1 MNKFLSILHL
11 IFIRP
16 IEILVGISGLIIRF
30 VLISPLFLIQNLI
43 TGAIIIWIYG
53 QVVALVTA
61 HQFLP
66 ASYFDISK
74 YPSYVQEVLQTKN
87 VFLRNVELVHYAT
100 SNCTS
105 YRGGY
110 QLFSMVYTKRATFRR
125 RIIYGRRR

>member
-16 IEILVGISGLIIRF
+16 NEILVGISGLIIRF

-74 YPSYVQEVLQTKN
+74 YPSYVQEVLQTKMSFAGMWN
-87 VFLRNVELVHYAT
+87 WYIMPLAIVLLIEVVISFLVWFIPKELR
-100 SNCTS
+100 S
-105 YRGGY
+105 GGE
-110 QLFSMVYTKRATFRR
+110 
-125 RIIYGRRR
+125 

>member
-1 MNKFLSILHL
+1 MNEFLSILHL

-74 YPSYVQEVLQTKN
+74 YPSYVQEVLQTKMSFAGMWN
-87 VFLRNVELVHYAT
+87 WYIMPLAIVLLIEVVISFLVWFIPKELR
-100 SNCTS
+100 S
-105 YRGGY
+105 GGE
-110 QLFSMVYTKRATFRR
+110 
-125 RIIYGRRR
+125 

>member
-74 YPSYVQEVLQTKN
+74 YPSYVQEVLQTKMSFAGMWN
-87 VFLRNVELVHYAT
+87 WYIMPLAIVLLIELVI
-100 SNCTS
+100 SFLVWFIPKELRS
-105 YRGGY
+105 GGE
-110 QLFSMVYTKRATFRR
+110 
-125 RIIYGRRR
+125 

>member
-74 YPSYVQEVLQTKN
+74 YPSYVQEVFQTKMSFAGMWN
-87 VFLRNVELVHYAT
+87 WYIMPLAIVLLIEVVISFLVWFIPKELR
-100 SNCTS
+100 S
-105 YRGGY
+105 GGE
-110 QLFSMVYTKRATFRR
+110 
-125 RIIYGRRR
+125 

>member
-16 IEILVGISGLIIRF
+16 IEILIGISGLIIRSF
-30 VLISPLFLIQNLI
+30 LLSPLFLVQNLV

-74 YPSYVQEVLQTKN
+74 YPSYVQEVFQTKMSFAGMWN
-87 VFLRNVELVHYAT
+87 WYIMPLAIVLLIEVVISFLVWFIPKELR
-100 SNCTS
+100 S
-105 YRGGY
+105 GGE
-110 QLFSMVYTKRATFRR
+110 
-125 RIIYGRRR
+125 

>member
-1 MNKFLSILHL
+1 MNKFLLILHL

-16 IEILVGISGLIIRF
+16 IEILIGISGLIIRF
-30 VLISPLFLIQNLI
+30 FLLSPLFFVQNLV

-74 YPSYVQEVLQTKN
+74 YPSYVQEVFQTKMSFAGMWN
-87 VFLRNVELVHYAT
+87 WYIMPLAIVLLIEVVISFLVWFIPKELR
-100 SNCTS
+100 S
-105 YRGGY
+105 GGE
-110 QLFSMVYTKRATFRR
+110 
-125 RIIYGRRR
+125 

>member
-74 YPSYVQEVLQTKN
+74 YPSYVQEVLQTKMSFAGMWN
-87 VFLRNVELVHYAT
+87 WYIMPLAIVLLIEVVISFLVWFIPKEPR
-100 SNCTS
+100 S
-105 YRGGY
+105 GGE
-110 QLFSMVYTKRATFRR
+110 
-125 RIIYGRRR
+125 

>member
-61 HQFLP
+61 HKFLP
-66 ASYFDISK
+66 ASYFDFSK
-74 YPSYVQEVLQTKN
+74 YPTYVQEVLQTKMSFAGMWN
-87 VFLRNVELVHYAT
+87 WYIMPLAIVLLIEVVISFLVWFIPKELR
-100 SNCTS
+100 S
-105 YRGGY
+105 GGE
-110 QLFSMVYTKRATFRR
+110 
-125 RIIYGRRR
+125 

>member
-74 YPSYVQEVLQTKN
+74 YPSYVQEVLQTKISFAGMWN
-87 VFLRNVELVHYAT
+87 WYIMPLAIVLLIEVVISFLVWFIPKELR
-100 SNCTS
+100 S
-105 YRGGY
+105 GGE
-110 QLFSMVYTKRATFRR
+110 
-125 RIIYGRRR
+125 

>member
-16 IEILVGISGLIIRF
+16 IEILIGISGLIIRF
-30 VLISPLFLIQNLI
+30 FILSPLFLVQNLV

-74 YPSYVQEVLQTKN
+74 YPSYVQEVLQTKMSFAGMWN
-87 VFLRNVELVHYAT
+87 WYIMPLAIVLLIEVVISFLVWFIPKELR
-100 SNCTS
+100 S
-105 YRGGY
+105 GGE
-110 QLFSMVYTKRATFRR
+110 
-125 RIIYGRRR
+125 

>member
-11 IFIRP
+11 VFIRP
-16 IEILVGISGLIIRF
+16 IEILIGISGLIIRF
-30 VLISPLFLIQNLI
+30 FLLSPLFLVQNLV

-74 YPSYVQEVLQTKN
+74 YPSYVQEVLQTKMSFAGMWN
-87 VFLRNVELVHYAT
+87 WYIMPLAIVLLIEVVISFLVWFIPKELR
-100 SNCTS
+100 S
-105 YRGGY
+105 GGE
-110 QLFSMVYTKRATFRR
+110 
-125 RIIYGRRR
+125 

>member
-61 HQFLP
+61 HKFLP

-74 YPSYVQEVLQTKN
+74 YPIYVQEVFQTKMSFAGMWN
-87 VFLRNVELVHYAT
+87 WYIMPLAIVLLIEVVISFLVWFIPKELR
-100 SNCTS
+100 S
-105 YRGGY
+105 GGE
-110 QLFSMVYTKRATFRR
+110 
-125 RIIYGRRR
+125 

>member
-16 IEILVGISGLIIRF
+16 IEILIGISGLIIRF
-30 VLISPLFLIQNLI
+30 FLLSPLFLVQNLV

-74 YPSYVQEVLQTKN
+74 YPSYVQEVFQTKMSFAGMWN
-87 VFLRNVELVHYAT
+87 WYIMPLAIVLLIEVVISFLVWFIPKELR
-100 SNCTS
+100 S
-105 YRGGY
+105 RGE
-110 QLFSMVYTKRATFRR
+110 
-125 RIIYGRRR
+125 

>member
-74 YPSYVQEVLQTKN
+74 YPSYVQEVFQTKMSFAGMWN
-87 VFLRNVELVHYAT
+87 WYIMPLAIVLLIGVVISFLVWFIPKELR
-100 SNCTS
+100 S
-105 YRGGY
+105 GGE
-110 QLFSMVYTKRATFRR
+110 
-125 RIIYGRRR
+125 

>member
-30 VLISPLFLIQNLI
+30 VLISPLFIIQNLI

-74 YPSYVQEVLQTKN
+74 YPSYVQEVLQTKMSFAGMWN
-87 VFLRNVELVHYAT
+87 WYIMPLAIVLLIGVVISFLVWFIPKELR
-100 SNCTS
+100 S
-105 YRGGY
+105 GGE
-110 QLFSMVYTKRATFRR
+110 
-125 RIIYGRRR
+125 

>member
-66 ASYFDISK
+66 ASYFDISE
-74 YPSYVQEVLQTKN
+74 YPSYVQEVLQTKMSFSGMWN
-87 VFLRNVELVHYAT
+87 WYIMPLAIVLLIEVVISFLVWFIPKELR
-100 SNCTS
+100 S
-105 YRGGY
+105 GGE
-110 QLFSMVYTKRATFRR
+110 
-125 RIIYGRRR
+125 

>member
-61 HQFLP
+61 HKFLP

-74 YPSYVQEVLQTKN
+74 YPSYVQEVLQTKLSFAGMWN
-87 VFLRNVELVHYAT
+87 WYIMPLAIVLLIEVVISFLVWFIPKELR
-100 SNCTS
+100 S
-105 YRGGY
+105 GGE
-110 QLFSMVYTKRATFRR
+110 
-125 RIIYGRRR
+125 

>member
-16 IEILVGISGLIIRF
+16 IEILVGISGLIFRF

-74 YPSYVQEVLQTKN
+74 YPSYVQEVLQTKMSFAGMWN
-87 VFLRNVELVHYAT
+87 WYIMPLAIVLLIEVVISFLVWFIPKELR
-100 SNCTS
+100 S
-105 YRGGY
+105 GGE
-110 QLFSMVYTKRATFRR
+110 
-125 RIIYGRRR
+125 

>member
-1 MNKFLSILHL
+1 MNKFLSILHV

-74 YPSYVQEVLQTKN
+74 YPSYVQEVLQTKMSFAGMWN
-87 VFLRNVELVHYAT
+87 WYIMPLAIVLLIEVVISFLVWFIPKELR
-100 SNCTS
+100 S
-105 YRGGY
+105 GGE
-110 QLFSMVYTKRATFRR
+110 
-125 RIIYGRRR
+125 

>member
-74 YPSYVQEVLQTKN
+74 YPSYVQEVLQTKMSFAGIWN
-87 VFLRNVELVHYAT
+87 WYIMPLAIVLLIEVVISFLVWFIPKELR
-100 SNCTS
+100 S
-105 YRGGY
+105 GGE
-110 QLFSMVYTKRATFRR
+110 
-125 RIIYGRRR
+125 

>member
-16 IEILVGISGLIIRF
+16 IEILIGISGLIIRF
-30 VLISPLFLIQNLI
+30 FLLSPLFLVQNLV

-53 QVVALVTA
+53 QIVALVTA

-74 YPSYVQEVLQTKN
+74 YPSYVQEVLQTKMSFAGMWN
-87 VFLRNVELVHYAT
+87 WYIMPLVIVLLIEVVISFLVWFIPKELR
-100 SNCTS
+100 S
-105 YRGGY
+105 GGE
-110 QLFSMVYTKRATFRR
+110 
-125 RIIYGRRR
+125 

>member
-30 VLISPLFLIQNLI
+30 VLISPLFIIQNLI

-74 YPSYVQEVLQTKN
+74 YPSYVQEVFQTKMSFAGMWN
-87 VFLRNVELVHYAT
+87 WYIMPLAIVLLIGVVISFLVWFIPKELR
-100 SNCTS
+100 S
-105 YRGGY
+105 GGE
-110 QLFSMVYTKRATFRR
+110 
-125 RIIYGRRR
+125 

>member
-61 HQFLP
+61 HKFLS

-74 YPSYVQEVLQTKN
+74 YPSYVQEVLQTKMSFGGMWN
-87 VFLRNVELVHYAT
+87 WYIMPLAIVLLIEVVISFLVWFIPKELR
-100 SNCTS
+100 S
-105 YRGGY
+105 GGE
-110 QLFSMVYTKRATFRR
+110 
-125 RIIYGRRR
+125 

>member
-11 IFIRP
+11 IFIRT
-16 IEILVGISGLIIRF
+16 IEILIGISWLIIRF
-30 VLISPLFLIQNLI
+30 FLLSPLFLVQNLV

-74 YPSYVQEVLQTKN
+74 YPSYVQEVLQTKMSFAGMWN
-87 VFLRNVELVHYAT
+87 WYIMPLAIVLLIEVVISFLLWFIPKELR
-100 SNCTS
+100 S
-105 YRGGY
+105 GGE
-110 QLFSMVYTKRATFRR
+110 
-125 RIIYGRRR
+125 

>member
-16 IEILVGISGLIIRF
+16 IEILVGISVLIIRF

-74 YPSYVQEVLQTKN
+74 YPSYVQEVFQTKMSFAGMWN
-87 VFLRNVELVHYAT
+87 WYIMPLAIVLLIGVVISFLVWFIPKELR
-100 SNCTS
+100 S
-105 YRGGY
+105 GGE
-110 QLFSMVYTKRATFRR
+110 
-125 RIIYGRRR
+125 

>member
-16 IEILVGISGLIIRF
+16 IEILIGISGLIIRF
-30 VLISPLFLIQNLI
+30 FLLSPLFLVQNLV

-74 YPSYVQEVLQTKN
+74 YPSYVQEVLQTKMSFAGMWN
-87 VFLRNVELVHYAT
+87 WYIMPLAIVLLIEVVISFLVWFIPKELR
-100 SNCTS
+100 S
-105 YRGGY
+105 GGE
-110 QLFSMVYTKRATFRR
+110 
-125 RIIYGRRR
+125 

>member
-74 YPSYVQEVLQTKN
+74 YPIYVQEVFQTKMSFAGMWN
-87 VFLRNVELVHYAT
+87 WYIMPLAIVLLIEVVISFLVWFMPKELR
-100 SNCTS
+100 S
-105 YRGGY
+105 GGE
-110 QLFSMVYTKRATFRR
+110 
-125 RIIYGRRR
+125 

>member
-53 QVVALVTA
+53 QVVAPVTA

-74 YPSYVQEVLQTKN
+74 YPSYVQEVLQTKMSFAGMWN
-87 VFLRNVELVHYAT
+87 WYIMPLAIVLLIEVVISFLVWFIPKELR
-100 SNCTS
+100 S
-105 YRGGY
+105 GGE
-110 QLFSMVYTKRATFRR
+110 
-125 RIIYGRRR
+125 

>member
-74 YPSYVQEVLQTKN
+74 YPSYVQEVLQTKMSFARMWN
-87 VFLRNVELVHYAT
+87 WYIMPLAIVLLIEVVISFLV
-100 SNCTS
+100 
-105 YRGGY
+105 
-110 QLFSMVYTKRATFRR
+110 
-125 RIIYGRRR
+125 

>member
-11 IFIRP
+11 IFIRT
-16 IEILVGISGLIIRF
+16 IEILIGIIGLIIRF
-30 VLISPLFLIQNLI
+30 FLLSPLFLVQNLV

-74 YPSYVQEVLQTKN
+74 YPSYVQEVLQTKMSFAGMWN
-87 VFLRNVELVHYAT
+87 WYIMPLAIVLLIEVVISFLVWFIPKELR
-100 SNCTS
+100 S
-105 YRGGY
+105 GGE
-110 QLFSMVYTKRATFRR
+110 
-125 RIIYGRRR
+125 

>member
-30 VLISPLFLIQNLI
+30 VLISPLFIIQNLI

-74 YPSYVQEVLQTKN
+74 YPSYVQEVLQTKMSFAGMWN
-87 VFLRNVELVHYAT
+87 WYIMPLAIVLLIEVVISFLVWFIPKELR
-100 SNCTS
+100 S
-105 YRGGY
+105 GGE
-110 QLFSMVYTKRATFRR
+110 
-125 RIIYGRRR
+125 